1 MQRMAGGGVSKT
13 MKRAAVVVA
22 IAGIAVSVWYLR
34 KPRPSAAAKEPASPT
49 TSAAPAPVRP
59 IDHVTKLGSPE
70 ERKQLADRIAAAQAA
85 RQSGSTSPSPTGPA
99 ATHAPAA
106 PRLPADLPEDDGSAT
121 PITKT
126 QIRDAMRE
134 VIPHVTEC
142 YEAALPTL
150 ADPNIEI
157 TAKMALTGDPDI
169 GTVIDA
175 DQIFFKDGT
184 PLPAKLDDCLR
195 TTFMTLALP
204 PLAEGSK
211 IEVHYPFRF
220 STQ

>member
-22 IAGIAVSVWYLR
+22 IAGIAVAVWYLR
-34 KPRPSAAAKEPASPT
+34 KPRPSAAAKEPASPV
-49 TSAAPAPVRP
+49 TSTAPAPARP
-59 IDHVTKLGSPE
+59 IDKVTKLGSPA

-85 RQSGSTSPSPTGPA
+85 RKSGTTLSGGA
-99 ATHAPAA
+99 AGHAPAA
-106 PRLPADLPEDDGSAT
+106 PRLPDNLPDDDGSST
-121 PITKT
+121 PISKT
-126 QIRDAMRE
+126 EIRAAMRE
-134 VIPHVTEC
+134 VIPHLSEC
-142 YEAALPTL
+142 YQAALPTL
-150 ADPNIEI
+150 PDPNIEI
-157 TAKMALTGDPDI
+157 TAKMTLTGDPDI

-175 DQIFFKDGT
+175 DQVFHKDGS
-184 PLPAKLDDCLR
+184 PLPTKFDDCLR
-195 TTFMTLALP
+195 ATFMSLALP